1 MHIVYKVDN
10 SVVLVAVSEGMLAV
24 KLCSEIFEIAVFGLF
39 MGLLH
44 FLTVKCIKAL
54 KADFVLYYVFCC

>member
-24 KLCSEIFEIAVFGLF
+24 KLCTNKI
-39 MGLLH
+39 LH
-44 FLTVKCIKAL
+44 ILTAG
-54 KADFVLYYVFCC
+54 AA